1 MSYWRL
7 LLRKPITIYEIS
19 NMKYPYWLFLI
30 FFLFTSCERNDP
42 ADPVDICSGFEDKVY
57 NYSIYSCT
65 EADSLDC
72 SQKVLES
79 VLLPDQYLKCSS
91 TDSLTRT
98 CLMYPF
104 LGNIW
109 LYNSIQQ
116 GFDHIMNMFNG
127 FDELFTRENANIELI
142 KVYQEINP
150 EGVYDFSELADQG
163 AYMTQLTFIEI
174 TIAQFQLINKLT
186 AEETETLIEVCLDKY
201 YDKSEIPSYSW
212 LGEMSVLAI
221 MARILYSQNYKP
233 FMDELMSISGLNNF
247 IEWASFMGLIN
258 IEEITQFIISNAEN
272 YLQELKK

>member
-1 MSYWRL
+1 MN
-7 LLRKPITIYEIS
+7 
-19 NMKYPYWLFLI
+19 NMKYLYCVFLLL
-30 FFLFTSCERNDP
+30 FLFTFCERNDP
-42 ADPVDICSGFEDKVY
+42 IDICSGFENKVY

-109 LYNSIQQ
+109 LYSSIQQ
-116 GFDHIMNMFNG
+116 GFDHIMNIFNG
-127 FDELFTRENANIELI
+127 FDELFTRENSNIELI
-142 KVYQEINP
+142 KVYQEMYP
-150 EGVYDFSELADQG
+150 EGIYDFSELADQG
-163 AYMTQLTFIEI
+163 AYMAQFTFIEI

-186 AEETETLIEVCLDKY
+186 AEEAETLIEVCLDKY

-233 FMDELMSISGLNNF
+233 FMDELMSISDLTYFIEMADFSGLNN
-247 IEWASFMGLIN
+247 IEK
-258 IEEITQFIISNAEN
+258 ITQFIISNAEN
-272 YLQELKK
+272 YLI

>member
-1 MSYWRL
+1 M
-7 LLRKPITIYEIS
+7 LRKPITIYEIS

-30 FFLFTSCERNDP
+30 FFLFTSCERNDT
-42 ADPVDICSGFEDKVY
+42 ADPVDICSGFENKVY

-104 LGNIW
+104 LGYIW

-116 GFDHIMNMFNG
+116 GFDHVIDMFNG
-127 FDELFTRENANIELI
+127 FDELFNREDANIKLI
-142 KVYQEINP
+142 EVYQEMDP
-150 EGVYDFSELADQG
+150 EGVNDFSELADQG

-201 YDKSEIPSYSW
+201 YVKSKIPSYAW
-212 LGEMSVLAI
+212 IGEMSVLAI

-233 FMDELMSISGLNNF
+233 FMDELISISGLTYF
-247 IEWASFMGLIN
+247 IKMADFSGLIN
-258 IEEITQFIISNAEN
+258 IKEITHFIISNAEN